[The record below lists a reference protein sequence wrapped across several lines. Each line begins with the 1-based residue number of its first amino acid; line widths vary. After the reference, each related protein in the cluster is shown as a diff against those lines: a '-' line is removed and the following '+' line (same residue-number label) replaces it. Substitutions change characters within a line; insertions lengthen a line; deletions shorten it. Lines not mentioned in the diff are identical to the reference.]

1 MGRSCTTAGMTAGT
15 TRTRAVPIEAS
26 RRRKTIGAPRH
37 QSHEPPVFCVPSI
50 FSIAEAVAR
59 IVTRIRRDEDTYGSA
74 GTYLYVRPDG
84 TVYLVREE
92 MTCAQRWVREHFD
105 WLVGFYTRLPNP
117 NKGLSLEAHGMAED
131 IAEHLQG
138 FSAADGR
145 ECVGR
150 QQTGAANSLQ
160 SATAAASSMRS
171 EPAGAGDNPSAGGGR
186 STRSDE

>member
-1 MGRSCTTAGMTAGT
+1 MEICCSSGGKTAGT

-37 QSHEPPVFCVPSI
+37 QSHEPPVFCVLSI
-50 FSIAEAVAR
+50 FSIAEAVSR
-59 IVTRIRRDEDTYGSA
+59 IVTRIRRDEDVYGSS
-74 GTYLYVRPDG
+74 GTYLYLQPSG

-92 MTCAQRWVREHFD
+92 MTCSQRWIVEHFD
-105 WLVGFYTRLPNP
+105 CLVGFYTKLPNP
-117 NKGLSLEAHGMAED
+117 NKGLSLEAAGMAED

-160 SATAAASSMRS
+160 PATAVAPLERP
-171 EPAGAGDNPSAGGGR
+171 EGPGDIIAAGGGR
-186 STRSDE
+186 STRKGR